1 MQAGQLRQQ
10 RGSTERGARCQT
22 VHAAAL
28 LRPAGLRHAPFTST
42 VGRPCQATI
51 GRGAEGRRWSRV
63 APSVLVVRASSA
75 EDTGLTPGHPYP
87 WEEDYDE
94 LSNKIKE
101 VTDELS
107 KDLRGCNIWLVRK
120 GGRGEGGVLQ
130 FMGPAEL
137 AAMAPTDADSH
148 FKDIDVCAGEGEMSV
163 RGANG

>member
-1 MQAGQLRQQ
+1 MQSSQLRQQ
-10 RGSTERGARCQT
+10 GASTERAARSQT

-28 LRPAGLRHAPFTST
+28 LRPAVLRHAPFTST

-51 GRGAEGRRWSRV
+51 GRGAGVRRWSRV
-63 APSVLVVRASSA
+63 AQSVLVARASSA

-87 WEEDYDE
+87 WEEDFDE

-120 GGRGEGGVLQ
+120 RGRQACGELWGQWHWQPWRRLP
-130 FMGPAEL
+130 F
-137 AAMAPTDADSH
+137 
-148 FKDIDVCAGEGEMSV
+148 
-163 RGANG
+163 